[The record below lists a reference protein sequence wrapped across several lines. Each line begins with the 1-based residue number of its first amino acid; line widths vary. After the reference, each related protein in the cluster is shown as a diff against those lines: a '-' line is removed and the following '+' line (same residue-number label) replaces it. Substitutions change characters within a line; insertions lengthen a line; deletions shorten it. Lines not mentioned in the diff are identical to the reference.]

1 MLEELFQFHVF
12 TGIVTDHTNGEYLKG
27 LPRTRGK
34 KIKELASNQYP
45 RRPLFALRLRVQCA
59 VEARENAAIFLAA
72 FPQREY
78 ILHFRLCDS
87 LHFRLYNSPIAVHKA
102 CYLAFSE
109 DLPFFQVRL

>member
-1 MLEELFQFHVF
+1 MIFRYLVEKD
-12 TGIVTDHTNGEYLKG
+12 TTTTNCQTQKKG
-27 LPRTRGK
+27 QQITRGK

>member
-1 MLEELFQFHVF
+1 MV
-12 TGIVTDHTNGEYLKG
+12 DHTNGVLLERAAANTHK
-27 LPRTRGK
+27 RGIN
-34 KIKELASNQYP
+34 IKELASNQYP